1 MGGGNSIAVLAVAFA
16 LVVTALKPNNG
27 IMWPMLKV
35 THAVGADGAALP
47 WWSAN
52 HGKDN

>member
-35 THAVGADGAALP
+35 THAVGAFSLKIVTSYYL
-47 WWSAN
+47 W
-52 HGKDN
+52 